1 MATYLRL
8 TLLTLSPKK
17 NRQPTETISGL
28 GGVPGRKPVAHRPI
42 CLLWVFPV
50 LGTANVFTAFPQ
62 SLGRRI
68 EADPRETPP
77 WPWADAGLVSQVL
90 SLLLGQLFTSLK
102 RQPRFGAPLAA
113 FLKASAGRGPV
124 GVAHTQRGS
133 GPFRAPIFGCPA
145 ECFAVPPS

>member
-17 NRQPTETISGL
+17 TDNQPKRLAAWAGFLEESL
-28 GGVPGRKPVAHRPI
+28 WAPRPI

-133 GPFRAPIFGCPA
+133 SPFRAPIFGCPA